1 MGAFNFIESFFLL
14 SLGITF
20 VLIVLL
26 VYHFKQRVSSMEQK
40 CDTMFDIVQ
49 NLVKELKAV
58 KSACQE
64 QSGGGVCARMDP
76 MMSSYSAMARKD
88 DDDEDEDD
96 EDDEDD
102 DEDEDEDDDEDE
114 DEDEDEDKD
123 EEEEEEKEK
132 DKEKEKEV
140 ESVKIINMD
149 IGSKIEIIE
158 SNESDSDDAAIELDA
173 EEPVPTIH
181 KIEIPSTDYKKL
193 TVAELKHIVSSQG
206 LTTNANKLT
215 KTELLKLLE
224 K

>member
-26 VYHFKQRVSSMEQK
+26 VYHFKQRLSSMEQK

-58 KSACQE
+58 KTACQE
-64 QSGGGVCARMDP
+64 QSGGGCMRIDP
-76 MMSSYSAMARKD
+76 LMSQFINRKDITADENEDDDSD
-88 DDDEDEDD
+88 DDDDD
-96 EDDEDD
+96 SDD
-102 DEDEDEDDDEDE
+102 DDSDDDDATAV
-114 DEDEDEDKD
+114 D
-123 EEEEEEKEK
+123 
-132 DKEKEKEV
+132 
-140 ESVKIINMD
+140 SVKIINMD
-149 IGSKIEIIE
+149 IGSKIDIIE
-158 SNESDSDDAAIELDA
+158 IKSDSDSEEAAIELDV

-181 KIEIPSTDYKKL
+181 KMEILSVDYKKL
-193 TVAELKHIVSSQG
+193 TVAELKQIVSSQG
-206 LTTNANKLT
+206 LTTNAHKLT

>member
-26 VYHFKQRVSSMEQK
+26 VYHFKQRLSSMEQK

-58 KSACQE
+58 KTACIE
-64 QSGGGVCARMDP
+64 QSGGGCARMDP
-76 MMSSYSAMARKD
+76 LMSSFVAYNDTPTNEVEDDDDEDEEDDEDDDEDDDD

-96 EDDEDD
+96 DEAIQVKIEDD
-102 DEDEDEDDDEDE
+102 
-114 DEDEDEDKD
+114 
-123 EEEEEEKEK
+123 
-132 DKEKEKEV
+132 
-140 ESVKIINMD
+140 VKIISMELGNR
-149 IGSKIEIIE
+149 IEIIE
-158 SNESDSDDAAIELDA
+158 TNSESESDEAAIELDA
-173 EEPVPTIH
+173 EEPVPTVN
-181 KIEIPSTDYKKL
+181 KIDIPSVDYKKL
-193 TVAELKHIVSSQG
+193 TAAELKQIVSSQG
-206 LTTNANKLT
+206 LSKNVHKLS

>member
-26 VYHFKQRVSSMEQK
+26 VYHFKQRLSSMEQK

-58 KSACQE
+58 KTVCQE
-64 QSGGGVCARMDP
+64 QSGGGVCLRMDP
-76 MMSSYSAMARKD
+76 MMSSYSTMAHNEE
-88 DDDEDEDD
+88 DEDEDED
-96 EDDEDD
+96 E
-102 DEDEDEDDDEDE
+102 EDEDDDEDE
-114 DEDEDEDKD
+114 EDEDDDEDD
-123 EEEEEEKEK
+123 
-132 DKEKEKEV
+132 DK
-140 ESVKIINMD
+140 SIKIINMD

-158 SNESDSDDAAIELDA
+158 STESDSDDAAIELDA

-193 TVAELKHIVSSQG
+193 TVAELKQIVSSQG

>member
-26 VYHFKQRVSSMEQK
+26 VYHFKQRLSSMEQK

-58 KSACQE
+58 KTACIE
-64 QSGGGVCARMDP
+64 QSGGGCARMDP
-76 MMSSYSAMARKD
+76 LMSTFVGYKDTPTNDEDDDD

-96 EDDEDD
+96 DNAE
-102 DEDEDEDDDEDE
+102 EDEDDDDAEEDE
-114 DEDEDEDKD
+114 DEHDDAESIEVKIEDD
-123 EEEEEEKEK
+123 
-132 DKEKEKEV
+132 
-140 ESVKIINMD
+140 VKIISMELGNR
-149 IGSKIEIIE
+149 IEIIE
-158 SNESDSDDAAIELDA
+158 NNSESESDEAAIELDV
-173 EEPVPTIH
+173 EEPVPTVH
-181 KIEIPSTDYKKL
+181 KIDIPSVDYKKL
-193 TVAELKHIVSSQG
+193 TAAELKQIVSSQG
-206 LTTNANKLT
+206 LSKNANKLS

>member
-26 VYHFKQRVSSMEQK
+26 VYHFKQRLSSMEQK

-58 KSACQE
+58 KTACQE
-64 QSGGGVCARMDP
+64 QSVGGCARMDP
-76 MMSSYSAMARKD
+76 LMSQFAAYKD
-88 DDDEDEDD
+88 IT
-96 EDDEDD
+96 
-102 DEDEDEDDDEDE
+102 EDEDEDDDDE
-114 DEDEDEDKD
+114 DDDDDDEDDDDEDDDD
-123 EEEEEEKEK
+123 EAEEIDVKV
-132 DKEKEKEV
+132 DDD
-140 ESVKIINMD
+140 VKIINME

-158 SNESDSDDAAIELDA
+158 PTESDSDDAAIELDV

-181 KIEIPSTDYKKL
+181 KIDSPAVEYKKL
-193 TVAELKHIVSSQG
+193 TAAELKQIVSSQG
-206 LTTNANKLT
+206 LATNAYKLT

>member
-64 QSGGGVCARMDP
+64 QSGGGGGVCLRMDP
-76 MMSSYSAMARKD
+76 MMSSYSTMAHND
-88 DDDEDEDD
+88 DEDEDQDDEDEDD
-96 EDDEDD
+96 ED
-102 DEDEDEDDDEDE
+102 EDENEDE
-114 DEDEDEDKD
+114 DEDEDADD
-123 EEEEEEKEK
+123 
-132 DKEKEKEV
+132 DQ
-140 ESVKIINMD
+140 SVKIINMEL
-149 IGSKIEIIE
+149 GNKIEIIE
-158 SNESDSDDAAIELDA
+158 STESDSDDAAIELDA

-181 KIEIPSTDYKKL
+181 KIEIPSVDYKKL
-193 TVAELKHIVSSQG
+193 TVAELKQIVSSQG
-206 LTTNANKLT
+206 LTTNAHKLT

>member
-26 VYHFKQRVSSMEQK
+26 VYHFKQRLSSMEQK

-58 KSACQE
+58 KTACQE
-64 QSGGGVCARMDP
+64 QSGGVIDP
-76 MMSSYSAMARKD
+76 LMSQFVTHKDITVDEDDSD
-88 DDDEDEDD
+88 DDSDEDEDD
-96 EDDEDD
+96 SDD
-102 DEDEDEDDDEDE
+102 DSDDDDARAV
-114 DEDEDEDKD
+114 D
-123 EEEEEEKEK
+123 
-132 DKEKEKEV
+132 
-140 ESVKIINMD
+140 SVKIINME
-149 IGSKIEIIE
+149 IGSKIDIIE
-158 SNESDSDDAAIELDA
+158 IKSDSDSEEAAIELDV

-181 KIEIPSTDYKKL
+181 KMEIPSVDYKKL
-193 TVAELKHIVSSQG
+193 TVAELKQIVSSQG
-206 LTTNANKLT
+206 LTTNAHKLT

>member
-26 VYHFKQRVSSMEQK
+26 VYHFKQRLSSMEQK

-58 KSACQE
+58 KTACQE
-64 QSGGGVCARMDP
+64 QSGGVIDP
-76 MMSSYSAMARKD
+76 LMSQFVTHKD
-88 DDDEDEDD
+88 IMVDEDD
-96 EDDEDD
+96 SDDSDDDEDD
-102 DEDEDEDDDEDE
+102 DEDEDDDDD
-114 DEDEDEDKD
+114 DDATAVD
-123 EEEEEEKEK
+123 
-132 DKEKEKEV
+132 
-140 ESVKIINMD
+140 SVKIINMD
-149 IGSKIEIIE
+149 IGSKIDIIE
-158 SNESDSDDAAIELDA
+158 IKSDSDSEEAAIELDV

-181 KIEIPSTDYKKL
+181 KIESTSVDYKKL
-193 TVAELKHIVSSQG
+193 TVAELKQIVSSQG
-206 LTTNANKLT
+206 LTTNAHKLT